1 MEKATKLTP
10 YEKSLKKALEERGY
24 IVDVYDEPVSQHNKH
39 PRRYAELEKHSDA
52 GIDNIIVLE
61 PFTIDSFEE
70 YYNDYDIDKEIDLHR
85 ESESFRKAF
94 SIRMALDAFEGW
106 ERLIKKDYDFLSE
119 HEDEI
124 IAGKY

>member
-24 IVDVYDEPVSQHNKH
+24 SVDVYDEPMSSHNRH
-39 PRRYAELEKHSDA
+39 PRRYAELEKYSDA

-61 PFTIDSFEE
+61 PFTIDSFEKF
-70 YYNDYDIDKEIDLHR
+70 YNDYDVDEEIDLHR
-85 ESESFRKAF
+85 EGESFRKAF
-94 SIRMALDAFEGW
+94 TIRMALEAFEDW
-106 ERLIKKDYDFLSE
+106 ERTLEKDCDFLLE

-124 IAGKY
+124 TAGKY